1 MSQEAAVPQAGLA
14 RRSRQPAIAYLKHIA
29 LIIEIEWRKLSKDPS
44 ELVMRAVQPLL
55 WLLIFG
61 QAFSQIRGIPTNG
74 ADYMSFLSP
83 GILAQSVTFVSI
95 FYGISIIWEKDMGL
109 LQKFMSAPISRSSL
123 MIGKML
129 SASIRA
135 ISQGFII
142 LLLSLLLGVHLDWSV
157 GNVVGVFVTVIL
169 GAAFFA
175 GLSMTIAALVK
186 TRERMMGIG
195 QIITMPL
202 FFASNALYPLS
213 IMPNWLKVLAT
224 VNPMSYFVDAL
235 RGLLLTSATPALVTD
250 WAILFAASAIVALLS
265 SWLYP
270 RIAV

>member
-1 MSQEAAVPQAGLA
+1 
-14 RRSRQPAIAYLKHIA
+14 
-29 LIIEIEWRKLSKDPS
+29 
-44 ELVMRAVQPLL
+44 
-55 WLLIFG
+55 
-61 QAFSQIRGIPTNG
+61 
-74 ADYMSFLSP
+74 
-83 GILAQSVTFVSI
+83 
-95 FYGISIIWEKDMGL
+95 MGL